1 MDCSKVKCT
10 YSHGQVHLFI
20 LYNCIYIIY
29 NIYTHL
35 CTNKLA
41 QPSTARSFKSEAEQT
56 SHCPP
61 VSTTLQLLP
70 RCSSSSPSTIRQL
83 VMWAFLDP
91 LWWPNSWLRI
101 LNGPSMNSP
110 VHVKLQIAY
119 HATGIGSNLLHIIL
133 RPSRKG
139 NSNDK
144 KNLIAHLPTW
154 VQRNPS
160 SWNNQENQ
168 TIDHKC
174 FPLLIA
180 HGQTHVVQRT
190 CHFKSTFYVQSLSYQ
205 TKPTKYWSFQ
215 K

>member
-20 LYNCIYIIY
+20 SHVQQMYIHNIYS
-29 NIYTHL
+29 NVYTHL

-144 KNLIAHLPTW
+144 TPHSLLANMGSEKSIVLKQSRESDHWP
-154 VQRNPS
+154 QMFSPPHC
-160 SWNNQENQ
+160 SWPNACCPK
-168 TIDHKC
+168 D
-174 FPLLIA
+174 
-180 HGQTHVVQRT
+180 
-190 CHFKSTFYVQSLSYQ
+190 LS
-205 TKPTKYWSFQ
+205 F
-215 K
+215 